1 MIYDTLGNLE
11 NYRGMYP
18 QVTRALE
25 IIRDTDFSSMED
37 GTYKVD
43 GFDFR
48 YMLQSYTLT
57 EVKDTAEAHK
67 DFIDIQFIIAG
78 TEMMGVAPLA
88 DMDEEVRARPEK
100 DVWNYRGKL
109 DWLTITKDRFVVFFP
124 NDAHAPGS
132 MPPDGPVDVRK
143 CVFKIHV

>member
-1 MIYDTLGNLE
+1 MIYDTLSNLE

-18 QVTRALE
+18 QITRALE
-25 IIRDTDFSSMED
+25 IIRDTDFSAMED
-37 GTYKVD
+37 GTYEVD

-48 YMLQSYTLT
+48 YMLQSYTLDA
-57 EVKDTAEAHK
+57 VKDIAEAHK
-67 DFIDIQFIIAG
+67 DFIDIQFIISG

-88 DMDEEVRARPEK
+88 DMDEEVNARPEK

-109 DWLTITKDRFVVFFP
+109 DWLTITGDRFVVFFP